1 MVLMKT
7 TYWIDPE
14 DNPLIIHEGNSV
26 LIKVNDLRQG
36 QSLEVY
42 LAPMLLPLLRIAV
55 DNAELG
61 AGSAPPLQEKE
72 GTPLG

>member
-1 MVLMKT
+1 MVLSKT

-42 LAPMLLPLLRIAV
+42 LAPALLPLLRRAV
-55 DNAELG
+55 DNAEPG

-72 GTPLG
+72 RTPLG